1 MTIYISKGS
10 VSYLVNQ
17 NNFMTKYKEIQ
28 TSNSSCDSK
37 NNLRL
42 QESSRSTR
50 VMKRSYINI
59 MYHINHQSFQKVR
72 NFLSCFMM
80 KSIPFYYWVLQNQI
94 KISQVCPLLCC
105 RLHDLSFSILKR
117 RSFFFL
123 LYYYTSYLSESN
135 QLNEWRSG
143 F

>member
-17 NNFMTKYKEIQ
+17 NNFMMKYKDFQ

-59 MYHINHQSFQKVR
+59 MYHINHQSFQKNSQEFPPMFHDEVH
-72 NFLSCFMM
+72 
-80 KSIPFYYWVLQNQI
+80 IFYYRVLQNQI
-94 KISQVCPLLCC
+94 KISLS
-105 RLHDLSFSILKR
+105 LHLQS
-117 RSFFFL
+117 
-123 LYYYTSYLSESN
+123 SESR
-135 QLNEWRSG
+135 Q
-143 F
+143 

>member
-17 NNFMTKYKEIQ
+17 NNFMTKYKDFQ

-59 MYHINHQSFQKVR
+59 MYHINHQSFQK
-72 NFLSCFMM
+72 NSQEFPPMFLDE
-80 KSIPFYYWVLQNQI
+80 IHI
-94 KISQVCPLLCC
+94 
-105 RLHDLSFSILKR
+105 
-117 RSFFFL
+117 FL
-123 LYYYTSYLSESN
+123 LPGAPKLNQNILILAFAVKTIKVAKPIYASLRVPSY
-135 QLNEWRSG
+135 